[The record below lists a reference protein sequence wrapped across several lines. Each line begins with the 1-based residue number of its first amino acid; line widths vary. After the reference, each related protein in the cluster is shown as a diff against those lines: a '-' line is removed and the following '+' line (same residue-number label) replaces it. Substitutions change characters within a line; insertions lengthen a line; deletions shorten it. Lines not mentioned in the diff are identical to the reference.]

1 MLSFSQ
7 FDIMR
12 IALENIILIINYV
25 SQISMNVPKILMVV
39 LTCALILMVATS
51 VLAILAFN

>member
-1 MLSFSQ
+1 
-7 FDIMR
+7 MR

-51 VLAILAFN
+51 VLATLAFN

>member
-12 IALENIILIINYV
+12 IALDNTIIINYV

-39 LTCALILMVATS
+39 LTRALILMVATAA
-51 VLAILAFN
+51 LATLAFD